1 MSVLRSAHRP
11 GSVSA
16 RWLAA
21 VSLAALGSGLPLS
34 AHAQSSTWD
43 ATISNTSWYVP
54 VPVMLAYGAP
64 SSSFA
69 NPIPMGD
76 QTLWHLGT
84 STNGVF
90 AGISTAQFAVG
101 PILTLSASTIQG
113 VVTPAGQITMIF
125 TPVDGGTATIGLGQ
139 MQTKGGVT
147 EMEMQMITGTSL
159 LVTHW
164 AYMTPYN
171 PATFTPPTATT
182 IPVSIAAPQWSW
194 TAGTPW
200 RIVSPT
206 TFGTTA
212 PGKFI
217 ITDYKNG
224 YFWGQGVTPGGTGT
238 FTLLGSITPEGKV
251 LFNSITAGTLSS
263 LYGDI
268 TGDAN
273 GAQMAMDLYSL
284 EGAAGIPTFTT
295 LIPPYVNTVLATH
308 TPAAIGAAQTLY
320 AVAGTPPGLTGAMS
334 PAIDVLNR
342 LSGPALS
349 AAISQTLPVLNA
361 AATQATWNA
370 QQGFEETIR
379 GRLDLLSYAGTGAAP
394 PAAWLKPFGSLAS
407 QGSRNGVSGYDSS
420 GGGVTAGFDR
430 EVAPGLTLGAA
441 GAYGYSSVSLNG
453 DAVANGLTLNS
464 YYLALYASY
473 ALTPHTL
480 VSMQLDGAYNRNAEH
495 RTVDIVGA
503 TASADYTSTGGH
515 VGLGIKEIFTLSPT
529 LQIAPALRLDYA
541 RVAADGYGESGAGA
555 LSLTVGSQSYETL
568 SLTAELGGA
577 YGLSAHVKLLAKAG
591 IGYNMLNSQNQITAS
606 YAGGGAAFVTYGAS
620 LSPWLASGGL
630 SLVGFQQD
638 ALELGLSY
646 DVEASP
652 SGYFNQMGSLF
663 LKVRM

>member
-1 MSVLRSAHRP
+1 MVA
-11 GSVSA
+11 
-16 RWLAA
+16 
-21 VSLAALGSGLPLS
+21 LAALGGGVPTAAS
-34 AHAQSSTWD
+34 AQSSSPSSSSWD
-43 ATISNTSWYVP
+43 ATISNTYWYVP
-54 VPVMLAYGAP
+54 VPVLLAYGAP
-64 SSSFA
+64 PTSFA
-69 NPIPMGD
+69 NPIPIGD
-76 QTLWHLGT
+76 QTLWTLGT
-84 STNGVF
+84 STNGAF
-90 AGISTAQFAVG
+90 TGTSSAQLAIG
-101 PILTLSASTIQG
+101 PILTTSVSNIQG
-113 VVTPAGQITMIF
+113 LVTPSGQITMLF
-125 TPVDGGTATIGLGQ
+125 TPVSGGATTIGLGQ
-139 MQTKGGVT
+139 MTTKNGVT

-171 PATFTPPTATT
+171 PATFTPPAATA
-182 IPVSIAAPQWSW
+182 IPVSIAAPQWTW

-206 TFGTTA
+206 TFGTSA

-263 LYGDI
+263 LYGDF

-273 GAQMAMDLYSL
+273 AAQMVMDQYSL
-284 EGAAGIPTFTT
+284 AGASGSLSFAS

-308 TPAAIGAAQTLY
+308 TPAAIGAAQSLY
-320 AVAGTPPGLTGAMS
+320 AVAGTPLGLTGVMS
-334 PAIDVLNR
+334 PAIDVLNA

-349 AAISQTLPVLNA
+349 VALSQTLPVLNA

-370 QQGFEETIR
+370 QQGFEQTIR
-379 GRLDLLSYAGTGAAP
+379 DRLDVLSYAGTGTAP
-394 PAAWLKPFGSLAS
+394 QAAWLKPFGSLAS
-407 QGSRNGVSGYDSS
+407 QGNRNGVAGYDTA

-441 GAYGYSSVSLNG
+441 GAYGYASVSLNG
-453 DAVANGLTLNS
+453 DAVANALTLNS

-480 VSMQLDGAYNRNAEH
+480 LSVQLDGAYHRNAES
-495 RTVDIVGA
+495 RTVDIVAG
-503 TASADYTSTGGH
+503 TASADYASTGGH
-515 VGLGIKEIFTLSPT
+515 VGVGLKEIVTLSPA

-541 RVAADGYGESGAGA
+541 RIAADGYGESGAGA
-555 LSLTVGSQSYETL
+555 LSLNVGSQTYDDL

-577 YGLSAHVKLLAKAG
+577 YGLTDHVKLLAKAG
-591 IGYNMLNSQNQITAS
+591 IGYNLLNSQNQITAF
-606 YAGGGAAFVTYGAS
+606 YAGGGAPFVTYGAS

-646 DVEASP
+646 DVQASP